1 MKLFFSYFATIF
13 CMKRAAIAKAKSC
26 LRLPNL
32 SHKYCSCKISHNLN
46 ILLRKELWKCQKE
59 HNVKVIMFRWKKVT
73 EIRDIKTSK
82 LIRGHTIRCENV
94 ENDSMTLSMWQ
105 YQTCKNH
112 KESKCFAILYHNG
125 YFHKGTAFV
134 WQTLPNLASKHYVYQ
149 PHQIS
154 YLEQLLKTHW
164 AKRMTFSIFN
174 VPKAKPPK
182 NTPKDHIWS
191 NWTLF
196 VYKEAFSILP
206 SWLLTWKS
214 WGFLICR
221 HQPHYSDRAEGSE
234 HLQST
239 NRAHSCQSIIL
250 NVLRNVNSCWVLSR
264 CLLLFVCIVHRL
276 Y

>member
-1 MKLFFSYFATIF
+1 
-13 CMKRAAIAKAKSC
+13 
-26 LRLPNL
+26 
-32 SHKYCSCKISHNLN
+32 
-46 ILLRKELWKCQKE
+46 
-59 HNVKVIMFRWKKVT
+59 MFRNSVSQRLLPQRHRVCVT
-73 EIRDIKTSK
+73 DVAKPRLKALCQST
-82 LIRGHTIRCENV
+82 T
-94 ENDSMTLSMWQ
+94 
-105 YQTCKNH
+105 
-112 KESKCFAILYHNG
+112 
-125 YFHKGTAFV
+125 
-134 WQTLPNLASKHYVYQ
+134 PNIIFGATVKD
-149 PHQIS
+149 
-154 YLEQLLKTHW
+154 T
-164 AKRMTFSIFN
+164 KRMTFSIFN

>member
-1 MKLFFSYFATIF
+1 
-13 CMKRAAIAKAKSC
+13 
-26 LRLPNL
+26 
-32 SHKYCSCKISHNLN
+32 
-46 ILLRKELWKCQKE
+46 
-59 HNVKVIMFRWKKVT
+59 MFRNSVSQRLLPQRHRVCVT
-73 EIRDIKTSK
+73 
-82 LIRGHTIRCENV
+82 
-94 ENDSMTLSMWQ
+94 
-105 YQTCKNH
+105 
-112 KESKCFAILYHNG
+112 
-125 YFHKGTAFV
+125 
-134 WQTLPNLASKHYVYQ
+134 TLPNLASKHFVYQ

-154 YLEQLLKTHW
+154 YLKQLLRHIEQSGW
-164 AKRMTFSIFN
+164 HFQFSMS
-174 VPKAKPPK
+174 PKQNHQK

-214 WGFLICR
+214 WGFLISR
-221 HQPHYSDRAEGSE
+221 QQPRYSARAEGSE

-276 Y
+276 YINYYIKLFWSGQKEGSEHP